1 MTLTAPAKSIGT
13 PPTDTPLR
21 LMKAVESRLDAIE
34 SEVATSLGSGW
45 GIPSQTPTLI
55 WGRRDEMEA
64 KLSSLPM
71 AERNMLAR
79 VMNDIDEDQVRH
91 LHSTNLDSALRPI

>member
-1 MTLTAPAKSIGT
+1 MRSKASAW
-13 PPTDTPLR
+13 LR
-21 LMKAVESRLDAIE
+21 LGDSVSKADRL
-34 SEVATSLGSGW
+34 GW
-45 GIPSQTPTLI
+45 C
-55 WGRRDEMEA
+55 RRDEMEA

-79 VMNDIDEDQVRH
+79 GMNDIDEDQVRH

>member
-1 MTLTAPAKSIGT
+1 
-13 PPTDTPLR
+13 
-21 LMKAVESRLDAIE
+21 
-34 SEVATSLGSGW
+34 
-45 GIPSQTPTLI
+45 
-55 WGRRDEMEA
+55 MEA

-91 LHSTNLDSALRPI
+91 LDSTSLDSACSLRPISSEPERRLGIAKISFHFL

>member
-1 MTLTAPAKSIGT
+1 
-13 PPTDTPLR
+13 
-21 LMKAVESRLDAIE
+21 
-34 SEVATSLGSGW
+34 
-45 GIPSQTPTLI
+45 
-55 WGRRDEMEA
+55 MEA

-91 LHSTNLDSALRPI
+91 LHSTNLDSACSLKPISSYSCSLKVGSALRRSFFPLSVKKPLRLGKLWAG

>member
-1 MTLTAPAKSIGT
+1 
-13 PPTDTPLR
+13 
-21 LMKAVESRLDAIE
+21 
-34 SEVATSLGSGW
+34 
-45 GIPSQTPTLI
+45 
-55 WGRRDEMEA
+55 MEA

-91 LHSTNLDSALRPI
+91 LICTQRILTQH